1 MEDKPSQALRYGRW
15 KSSMWLAID
24 AVKKGDADVAV
35 SGGNTGAL
43 MAMSKFNLKTL
54 PGIDRPA
61 IAALWPTLRGESVVL
76 DLGASIGAD
85 ADHLVDLAVMGAA
98 MARILFGLDRP
109 SVGLLNIG
117 VEEAKGLEPVREAS
131 AVLREQKLPG
141 LDYHGFVEGN
151 DIGKGTVDVVV
162 TEGFAGNIALK
173 TAEGTARQM
182 AEYLKGAM
190 TRTLSA
196 RIGYL
201 FARSAFRELRER
213 MDTRKANG
221 GVFLGLNGI
230 VIKSHGSTD
239 AEGFAAAIGLGHGV
253 VRDELLAKITA
264 ALGRPGK
271 PRPAGR
277 RRSCLVTTKRSVI
290 LGCGSYLPAQILT
303 NSDLARKV
311 DTSDDWIVQRTGI
324 HERHIA
330 APGEWTSHMAVHAA
344 KAALA
349 HAKVDAQSI
358 DLIVLATST
367 PDNTF
372 PASAVS
378 VQAELGITHGA
389 AFDLQA
395 VCSGFV
401 FALATADSLLK
412 SGAFSRAL
420 VIGSET
426 FSRILDWTDR
436 GTCVLFGDGAG
447 AVVLDL
453 QTQPDKGE
461 ERGILTVRLRSDG
474 RYKSKLYVDGGPS
487 STGTV
492 GHLRM
497 EGREVFRHAVAM
509 ITDVVEDAFKA
520 TGYTAADIDW
530 FIPHQANKRIIDGSA
545 HKLGIPPGKIVVTV
559 DRHGNTSAASIP
571 LALADAV
578 ADRRIKRGDLLLLEA
593 MGGGFTWGA
602 ALVRW

>member
-1 MEDKPSQALRYGRW
+1 MSDKVRIALDAMGGDHGPAVVVAGAELALTRHPETEFLFFGNTALVAPLVDARSSLKSASKLIHTDIAVRMEDKPSQALRYGRW

-54 PGIDRPA
+54 PGIERPA

-151 DIGKGTVDVVV
+151 DIGQGKVDVVV

-190 TRTLSA
+190 TRTLWA

-213 MDTRKANG
+213 MDTRKSNG

-253 VRDELLAKITA
+253 VRDELMAKITA

-271 PRPAGR
+271 PSR
-277 RRSCLVTTKRSVI
+277 
-290 LGCGSYLPAQILT
+290 Q
-303 NSDLARKV
+303 
-311 DTSDDWIVQRTGI
+311 
-324 HERHIA
+324 
-330 APGEWTSHMAVHAA
+330 AV
-344 KAALA
+344 
-349 HAKVDAQSI
+349 
-358 DLIVLATST
+358 
-367 PDNTF
+367 
-372 PASAVS
+372 
-378 VQAELGITHGA
+378 GGA
-389 AFDLQA
+389 A
-395 VCSGFV
+395 S
-401 FALATADSLLK
+401 
-412 SGAFSRAL
+412 
-420 VIGSET
+420 
-426 FSRILDWTDR
+426 
-436 GTCVLFGDGAG
+436 
-447 AVVLDL
+447 
-453 QTQPDKGE
+453 
-461 ERGILTVRLRSDG
+461 
-474 RYKSKLYVDGGPS
+474 
-487 STGTV
+487 
-492 GHLRM
+492 
-497 EGREVFRHAVAM
+497 
-509 ITDVVEDAFKA
+509 
-520 TGYTAADIDW
+520 
-530 FIPHQANKRIIDGSA
+530 
-545 HKLGIPPGKIVVTV
+545 
-559 DRHGNTSAASIP
+559 
-571 LALADAV
+571 
-578 ADRRIKRGDLLLLEA
+578 
-593 MGGGFTWGA
+593 
-602 ALVRW
+602 